1 MTKLKKSLETPK
13 YIKRS
18 AKLISFFSDKLA
30 VQFAMKL
37 FITPIKFPTPNRELN
52 MEKKSKI
59 FPLELPKAKKD
70 FMVYENGNGS
80 KKALLI
86 HGWNG
91 RGTQLV
97 SIAKELVDLDYT
109 VVSFDAPGHGKSSKN
124 TTVMTD
130 FIEAAFVLERYYKGF
145 DLIIGHSLG
154 AMSTIN
160 VLGRGFKAK
169 KAITIGSG
177 DEIIN
182 IIKDFVKTIGLNEK
196 IAHKLKEAFEAKY
209 NKKIENYTVH
219 EQIKKIE
226 IPIFIIHD
234 KNDLDVPYS
243 ASENIHRNAK
253 NSKLLLT
260 EKLGHRKILGDSK
273 VIAEIKEFVSKKI

>member
-1 MTKLKKSLETPK
+1 MTKQKKSLETPK

-18 AKLISFFSDKLA
+18 TKLLSLFSDKLA
-30 VQFAMKL
+30 IQFAMKL
-37 FITPIKFPTPNRELN
+37 FVTPIKFPTPNREII

-70 FMVYENGNGS
+70 FVVYENGNGT

-91 RGTQLV
+91 RGTQMV
-97 SIAKELVDLDYT
+97 TIAKELIDLGYT
-109 VVSFDAPGHGKSSKN
+109 VISFDAPGHGKSTKN

-130 FIEAAFVLERYYKGF
+130 FMEAAFVLERYYKEF
-145 DLIIGHSLG
+145 DLIVGHSLG

-177 DEIIN
+177 DDIMN
-182 IIKDFVKTIGLNEK
+182 IIEYFVKGIGLKEK
-196 IAHKLKEAFEAKY
+196 MVSKFKVAFETKY
-209 NKKIENYTVH
+209 NEQIENYTVH

-226 IPIFIIHD
+226 IPVFIIHD
-234 KNDLDVPYS
+234 KNDLDVHFS
-243 ASENIHRNAK
+243 ASETIHKNAK

-273 VIAEIKEFVSKKI
+273 VIAQIKEFAAN

>member
-1 MTKLKKSLETPK
+1 MTKQKKSLETPN

-18 AKLISFFSDKLA
+18 AKVLSFFSDKIA

-37 FITPIKFPTPNRELN
+37 FVTPVKFPTPSRELN

-59 FPLELPKAKKD
+59 FPLQLPKAKKD
-70 FMVYENGNGS
+70 FVVYENGTGQ
-80 KKALLI
+80 KKALVI

-97 SIAKELVDLDYT
+97 SIIKELIDMDYT
-109 VVSFDAPGHGKSSKN
+109 VISFDAPGHGKSSKN
-124 TTVMTD
+124 TSVMTE
-130 FIEAAFVLERYYKGF
+130 FMEAAFVLERQYKEF

-154 AMSTIN
+154 AMTTLN

-169 KAITIGSG
+169 KAVTIGSG
-177 DEIIN
+177 DEIMN
-182 IIKDFVKTIGLNEK
+182 IIKDFVKAIGLKEK
-196 IAHKLKEAFEAKY
+196 IAPKLKDAFEEKY
-209 NKKIENYTVH
+209 NEKIENYTVH
-219 EQIKKIE
+219 NQVEKID

-243 ASENIHRNAK
+243 ASEEIHKHAK

-260 EKLGHRKILGDSK
+260 EKLGHRKILGDTN
-273 VIAEIKEFVSKKI
+273 VIAQIKDFIAN